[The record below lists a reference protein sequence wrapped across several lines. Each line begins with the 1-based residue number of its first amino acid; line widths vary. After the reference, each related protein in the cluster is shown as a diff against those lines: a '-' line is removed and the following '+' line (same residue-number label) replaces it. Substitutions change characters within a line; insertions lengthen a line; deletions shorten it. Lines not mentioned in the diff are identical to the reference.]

1 MRFLQCFLDFLED
14 FFITIYNLDVDIL
27 LPLSITLAIET
38 GIYMILKHKDL
49 KLFIVVSLMN
59 LILNPSM
66 NIGLHFIK
74 DDATYWILLTIFEVL
89 TIAIESVVLKLFM
102 KFHYLPCLLFSIH
115 SNVISF
121 GIGML
126 LFPVYEM
133 KITPIILSV
142 IFLLIYLVTFGVVLF
157 SAMRSHAKGNDDARC
172 AK

>member
-1 MRFLQCFLDFLED
+1 M
-14 FFITIYNLDVDIL
+14 NIL

-74 DDATYWILLTIFEVL
+74 DDATYWILLAIFEVL

-102 KFHYLPCLLFSIH
+102 KFHYLSCLVFSIH
-115 SNVISF
+115 ANVISF
-121 GIGML
+121 AVGML
-126 LFPVYEM
+126 LLPVYEM

-157 SAMRSHAKGNDDARC
+157 STVRSHAKGNDDTRS